1 MHLCLGARN
10 GEKTPTNALVYLE
23 VVVLR
28 AELPDLVGL
37 LEQLRLEVLGLLG
50 FLLLGQ
56 LGTVKNLPFK
66 IRALGKESLS

>member
-1 MHLCLGARN
+1 MQLCLGARN

-28 AELPDLVGL
+28 SELPDLVGL

-56 LGTVKNLPFK
+56 LGTVKNLPFG
-66 IRALGKESLS
+66 LGH